1 LDSLKLS
8 LKKHFGFN
16 EFKNH
21 QESVIKNLLE
31 GNDSFVIMPTGGG
44 KSLCY
49 QLPALIMDGTA
60 IVISPLIALMKNQVD
75 LIRANSIDHSIAHV
89 LNSTLTN
96 QQVLNVKEDVVNN
109 KTKLLYIAP
118 ETLSKNE
125 TINFLKSIKIS
136 FLAIDEAHC
145 ISEWGHDFR
154 PEYRKIRDIIELI
167 DTKVKIIALTAT
179 ATPKVQDD
187 IVKNLKIN
195 NSKVFKSSF
204 NRPNLFYEVKGKNQS
219 SDLDLIKFI
228 KSKSNQSGIIYCLSR
243 KKVENLSELLNIN
256 GIKSLPYHAGLEKK
270 IREENQDKFLNDDCN
285 IIVATI
291 AFGMGIDKPDVRF
304 VIHYDVPKS
313 IEGYYQ
319 ETGRAGRDGVISHC
333 LMYYSDED
341 ADKLE
346 KLLSQKKSS
355 ERNIGIMLLKEVK
368 NFAKSS
374 ISRRKYLLSYFGE
387 RYDPKIH
394 NDSSMDDNSKN
405 PKEKFNA
412 IEKLKFLIFNFFKSD
427 KKTSFKE
434 LVNNLPT
441 EKENEITRDFWKTL
455 ITHCI
460 VDGIL
465 IRDINDIG
473 SLKIT
478 DYGKQYLNEQDKFD
492 ISLDNDFSIE
502 NKPKHTSI
510 KTGVIDSNL
519 MDKLILLRK
528 DIAKKNSL
536 PPYAI
541 LQEFSLEDMTYK
553 YPTSLEEFKNI
564 NGVGEGKVNKFGNYF
579 IKLIKE
585 YIEENQIQKSD
596 DLVLRTSGEK
606 SSKKLSL
613 IQNIDKKIPL
623 DEISDS
629 RGIEFNQL
637 LSELESIVFSGT
649 KLDIDY
655 YLDEILDEDQQEEL
669 EEYFLESE
677 SEDISDALKEFD
689 GDYDE
694 EELRLYRI
702 KFLNDVSNWLHNI
715 WVK

>member
-1 LDSLKLS
+1 MDNLKLS

-75 LIRANSIDHSIAHV
+75 LLRASSTDHSIAHV
-89 LNSTLTN
+89 LNSTLTK
-96 QQVLNVKEDVVNN
+96 QQVSNVKEDVINI

-118 ETLSKNE
+118 ETLSKSE
-125 TINFLKSIKIS
+125 TIDFLKTIKIS

-154 PEYRKIRDIIELI
+154 PEYRKIREIIELI
-167 DTKVKIIALTAT
+167 DTELKIIALTAT

-204 NRPNLFYEVKGKNQS
+204 NRPNLFYEVRGKNEAT
-219 SDLDLIKFI
+219 DLDLIKFI

-243 KKVENLSELLNIN
+243 KKVEDLSELLNIN
-256 GIKSLPYHAGLEKK
+256 GINSLPYHAGLEKK
-270 IREENQDKFLNDDCN
+270 IREENQDKFLNDDCS

-304 VIHYDVPKS
+304 VVHYDVPKS

-319 ETGRAGRDGVISHC
+319 ETGRAGRDGVVSHC
-333 LMYYSDED
+333 IMYYSDED
-341 ADKLE
+341 AEKLE

-355 ERNIGIMLLKEVK
+355 EREVGIMLLKEVK
-368 NFAKSS
+368 SFAKTS

-387 RYDPKIH
+387 KYDPNIH

-405 PKEKFNA
+405 PKEKINA
-412 IEKLKFLIFNFFKSD
+412 IENLKFLISNFFKSD
-427 KKTSFKE
+427 KKISFKE
-434 LVNNLPT
+434 LVNTLPVQ
-441 EKENEITRDFWKTL
+441 EENQITRDFWKTL

-478 DYGKQYLNEQDKFD
+478 DYGKKFLNEQDKFD
-492 ISLDNDFSIE
+492 ISIDNDFSVE
-502 NKPKHTSI
+502 NKPKHTNV
-510 KTGVIDSNL
+510 KTGVIDTNL
-519 MDKLILLRK
+519 MGKLIILRK

-585 YIEENQIQKSD
+585 YIEENQIQKPD

-629 RGIEFNQL
+629 RGIEFTEL

-655 YLDEILDEDQQEEL
+655 YLEEILDEDQQEEL
-669 EEYFLESE
+669 KEYFLESE
-677 SEDISDALKEFD
+677 SEDISDALEEFD

-702 KFLNDVSNWLHNI
+702 KFLNDVSN
-715 WVK
+715 

>member
-1 LDSLKLS
+1 MDSLKLS
-8 LKKHFGFN
+8 LKKYFGFN

-21 QESVIKNLLE
+21 QESIIQNLLE

-49 QLPALIMDGTA
+49 QLPALMLSGTA

-75 LIRANSIDHSIAHV
+75 LIRANSTDYSIANV
-89 LNSTLTN
+89 LNSTLTK
-96 QQVLNVKEDVVNN
+96 QQVTSVKEDVTNK
-109 KTKLLYIAP
+109 KTKILYIAP

-125 TINFLKSIKIS
+125 TIEFLKSIKIS

-154 PEYRKIRDIIELI
+154 PEYRKIRDIIDQVDPKI
-167 DTKVKIIALTAT
+167 KIIALTAT

-187 IVKNLKIN
+187 IIKNLKIN

-204 NRPNLFYEVKGKNQS
+204 NRPNLFYEVRGKSQTT
-219 SDLDLIKFI
+219 DLDLIKFI

-243 KKVENLSELLNIN
+243 KNTEDLSELLNIN

-270 IREENQDKFLNDDCN
+270 LREENQDKFLKDDCN

-319 ETGRAGRDGVISHC
+319 ETGRAGRDGVVSHC
-333 LMYYSDED
+333 IMYYSDED
-341 ADKLE
+341 ANKLE
-346 KLLSQKKSS
+346 KLLSKKKSS
-355 ERNIGIMLLKEVK
+355 EREIAVMLLKEVK

-387 RYDPKIH
+387 KYDSTRY
-394 NDSSMDDNSKN
+394 NDQEMDDNSKN
-405 PKEKFNA
+405 PKEKINA
-412 IEKLKFLIFNFFKSD
+412 IEKLNFMVSNFFKLD
-427 KKTSFKE
+427 KKISFKE
-434 LVNNLPT
+434 LINSLPL
-441 EKENEITRDFWKTL
+441 EENVISRNFWKTL

-478 DYGKQYLNEQDKFD
+478 NYGREYLNKFD
-492 ISLDNDFSIE
+492 KYDISVDNDFSIE
-502 NKPKHTSI
+502 DVGNHTSL
-510 KTGVIDSNL
+510 KTGVIDTNL
-519 MDKLILLRK
+519 MNKLILLRK
-528 DIAKKNSL
+528 DIAKKSSL

-564 NGVGEGKVNKFGNYF
+564 NGVGEGKVSKFGNYF

-585 YIEENQIQKSD
+585 YIEENQIQKPE
-596 DLVLRTSGEK
+596 DLILRTSGEK

-623 DEISDS
+623 DEISES
-629 RGIEFNQL
+629 RGIEFAEI

-655 YLDEILDEDQQEEL
+655 YLDEILDEDQQKEL
-669 EEYFLESE
+669 KEYFLESE
-677 SEDISDALKEFD
+677 SEDILDALEEFD

-702 KFLNDVSNWLHNI
+702 KFLNDVSN
-715 WVK
+715 

>member
-1 LDSLKLS
+1 LDSLNLS

-167 DTKVKIIALTAT
+167 DTNLKIIALTAT

-412 IEKLKFLIFNFFKSD
+412 IEKLKYLIFNFFKSD

-510 KTGVIDSNL
+510 KTGLIDSNL

-585 YIEENQIQKSD
+585 YIEENQIQKPD

-623 DEISDS
+623 DEISYS

-702 KFLNDVSNWLHNI
+702 KFLNDVSN
-715 WVK
+715 

>member
-1 LDSLKLS
+1 MDNLKLS

-75 LIRANSIDHSIAHV
+75 LLRASSTDHSIAHV
-89 LNSTLTN
+89 LNSTLTK
-96 QQVLNVKEDVVNN
+96 QQVSNVKEDVTNS

-118 ETLSKNE
+118 ETLSKSE
-125 TINFLKSIKIS
+125 TIDFLKTIKIS

-154 PEYRKIRDIIELI
+154 PEYRKIREIIELI
-167 DTKVKIIALTAT
+167 DTELKIIALTAT

-204 NRPNLFYEVKGKNQS
+204 NRPNLFYEVRGKSQTT
-219 SDLDLIKFI
+219 DLDLIKFI

-243 KKVENLSELLNIN
+243 KNTEDLSELLNIN

-270 IREENQDKFLNDDCN
+270 IREENQDKFLKDDCN

-319 ETGRAGRDGVISHC
+319 ETGRAGRDGVVSHC
-333 LMYYSDED
+333 IMYYSDED
-341 ADKLE
+341 ANKLE
-346 KLLSQKKSS
+346 KLLSKKKSS
-355 ERNIGIMLLKEVK
+355 EREIAVMLLKEVK

-387 RYDPKIH
+387 KYDSTIY
-394 NDSSMDDNSKN
+394 NDQEMDDNSKN
-405 PKEKFNA
+405 PKEKINA
-412 IEKLKFLIFNFFKSD
+412 IEKLNFMVSNFFKSD
-427 KKTSFKE
+427 KKISFKE
-434 LVNNLPT
+434 LINSLPL
-441 EKENEITRDFWKTL
+441 EENVISRNFWKTL
-455 ITHCI
+455 ITHCV
-460 VDGIL
+460 VDGIF

-478 DYGKQYLNEQDKFD
+478 NYGREYLNKFD
-492 ISLDNDFSIE
+492 KYDISVDNDLSIE
-502 NKPKHTSI
+502 DIVNHNNL
-510 KTGVIDSNL
+510 KTGVIDTNL
-519 MDKLILLRK
+519 MNKLILLRK
-528 DIAKKNSL
+528 DIAKKSSL

-564 NGVGEGKVNKFGNYF
+564 NGVGEGKVGKFGNYF

-585 YIEENQIQKSD
+585 YVEENQIQKPED
-596 DLVLRTSGEK
+596 FILRTSGEK

-623 DEISDS
+623 DEISES
-629 RGIEFNQL
+629 RGIDFDEI

-655 YLDEILDEDQQEEL
+655 YIDEILDEDQQEEL
-669 EEYFLESE
+669 KEYFLEFE
-677 SEDISDALKEFD
+677 SEDILEALEEFD

-702 KFLNDVSNWLHNI
+702 KFLNDVSN
-715 WVK
+715 

>member
-1 LDSLKLS
+1 MDNLKLS

-75 LIRANSIDHSIAHV
+75 LLRASSTDHSIAHV
-89 LNSTLTN
+89 LNSTLTK
-96 QQVLNVKEDVVNN
+96 QQVSNVKEDVTNS

-118 ETLSKNE
+118 ETLSKSE
-125 TINFLKSIKIS
+125 TIDFLKTIKIS

-154 PEYRKIRDIIELI
+154 PEYRKIREIIELI
-167 DTKVKIIALTAT
+167 DTELKIIALTAT

-204 NRPNLFYEVKGKNQS
+204 NRPNLFYEVRGKNETT
-219 SDLDLIKFI
+219 DLDLIKFI

-243 KKVENLSELLNIN
+243 KKVEDLSELLNIN
-256 GIKSLPYHAGLEKK
+256 GINSLPYHAGLEKK
-270 IREENQDKFLNDDCN
+270 IREENQDKFLNDDCS

-304 VIHYDVPKS
+304 VVHYDVPKS

-319 ETGRAGRDGVISHC
+319 ETGRAGRDGVVSHC
-333 LMYYSDED
+333 IMYYSDED
-341 ADKLE
+341 AEKLE

-355 ERNIGIMLLKEVK
+355 EREVGIMLLKEVK
-368 NFAKSS
+368 SFAKSS

-387 RYDPKIH
+387 KYDPNIH

-405 PKEKFNA
+405 PKEKINA
-412 IEKLKFLIFNFFKSD
+412 IENLKFLISNFFKSD
-427 KKTSFKE
+427 KKISFKE
-434 LVNNLPT
+434 LVNTLPVQ
-441 EKENEITRDFWKTL
+441 EENQITRDFWKTL

-478 DYGKQYLNEQDKFD
+478 DYGKKFLNEQDKFD
-492 ISLDNDFSIE
+492 ISIDNDFSVE
-502 NKPKHTSI
+502 NKPKHTNV
-510 KTGVIDSNL
+510 KTGVIDTNL
-519 MDKLILLRK
+519 MGKLIILRK

-585 YIEENQIQKSD
+585 YIEENQIQKPD

-629 RGIEFNQL
+629 RGIEFTEL

-655 YLDEILDEDQQEEL
+655 YLEEILDEDQQEEL
-669 EEYFLESE
+669 KEYFLESE
-677 SEDISDALKEFD
+677 SEDISDALEEFD

-702 KFLNDVSNWLHNI
+702 KFLNDVSN
-715 WVK
+715 

>member
-1 LDSLKLS
+1 MDNLELS

-75 LIRANSIDHSIAHV
+75 LIRASSTDYSTAHV
-89 LNSTLTN
+89 LNSTLTS

-118 ETLSKNE
+118 ETLSKTE
-125 TINFLKSIKIS
+125 TIDFLKSIKIS

-154 PEYRKIRDIIELI
+154 PEYRKIREIIELI
-167 DTKVKIIALTAT
+167 DTKLKIVALTAT

-187 IVKNLKIN
+187 IVKNLKIH

-204 NRPNLFYEVKGKNQS
+204 NRPNLFYEVRGKNES
-219 SDLDLIKFI
+219 TDLDLIKFI
-228 KSKSNQSGIIYCLSR
+228 KSKPNQSGIIYCLSR
-243 KKVENLSELLNIN
+243 KKVEGLSELLNIN
-256 GIKSLPYHAGLEKK
+256 GINSLPYHAGLEKK
-270 IREENQDKFLNDDCN
+270 IREENQDKFLRDDCS

-304 VIHYDVPKS
+304 VVHYDVPKS

-333 LMYYSDED
+333 LMFYSDED

-355 ERNIGIMLLKEVK
+355 EKEVGIMLLKEVK

-387 RYDPKIH
+387 KYDPNIH
-394 NDSSMDDNSKN
+394 NDMSMDDNSKN
-405 PKEKFNA
+405 PKEKINA

-427 KKTSFKE
+427 KKISFKE
-434 LVNNLPT
+434 LINNLPV
-441 EKENEITRDFWKTL
+441 EDENEITRDFWKTL

-492 ISLDNDFSIE
+492 ISIDNDFSVE
-502 NKPKHTSI
+502 NRPKHASV
-510 KTGVIDSNL
+510 KTGVIDNNL
-519 MDKLILLRK
+519 MNKLIILRK
-528 DIAKKNSL
+528 EIAKKNSL

-553 YPTSLEEFKNI
+553 YPTSIEEFKNI

-585 YIEENQIQKSD
+585 YIEDNQIQKSD
-596 DLVLRTSGEK
+596 ELVLRTSGEK

-629 RGIEFNQL
+629 RGIEFNEL

-655 YLDEILDEDQQEEL
+655 YLEEILDEDQQEEL
-669 EEYFLESE
+669 KEYFLESE

-702 KFLNDVSNWLHNI
+702 KFLNDFSN
-715 WVK
+715 